1 MSVEGQFSF
10 FKAGSGI
17 GTASI
22 LTRSVLSG
30 ICKHK
35 SRIPEIQMW
44 GQKNV
49 FPIPRLLTDYRI
61 LFLSKRLCMGRKSW
75 LHRKIGNSLTVIFT
89 ATGII
94 AASLVSI
101 SYNLD
106 SDEFF
111 LKPLFQTNPRPIF
124 SQRKIACHSQFMFL
138 DCL

>member
-1 MSVEGQFSF
+1 
-10 FKAGSGI
+10 
-17 GTASI
+17 
-22 LTRSVLSG
+22 
-30 ICKHK
+30 
-35 SRIPEIQMW
+35 MW

-61 LFLSKRLCMGRKSW
+61 LFLSKRLCMGGKSW